1 MDKELPISPWPEWK
15 IISKIGEGSF
25 GRVYKAQRTE
35 KGRSFYS
42 AIKIITIPASKGELD
57 SVRSESGDEK
67 SVRDYFENLVEEC
80 IQEVSTMEYF
90 RGNSHIVSVEDYKVM
105 EYLDEIGWD
114 IFIRMEYLTSF
125 MEYYAGKNLTEKEV
139 MKLGIDL
146 CKALE
151 YCGQLHIIH
160 RDIKPENIFVSRFG
174 DFKLGDFGIAREL
187 EKTMSTLSKKGTYS
201 YMAPEMY
208 RGEQYDSRVDI
219 YALGLV
225 LYKLM
230 NHNRLPFLNLEKQ
243 LITYRDKENA
253 LTRRMSGENPP
264 EPVDAGKNFSRV
276 ILKACAY
283 DPEERYQTPHELR
296 HALEAIRYAK
306 ENGTQPVSSGKSDA
320 GTTEEHYVPESM
332 PKFLQEG
339 AARQLARTS
348 QINTEAVRQAR
359 RDYAG
364 QPSAGAGRNGHQEH
378 QRTGTADRKTAQG
391 VQAPASSAAKGSGT
405 GIPTPQ
411 SSVKNAASGAAGSI
425 SRNPAGNPLQ
435 NSRRTISGKT
445 GFGGI
450 QGGGRMQHQ
459 NSGIRRTGAVQP
471 KVTTISDLENDR
483 DQDLREWT
491 DADDGN
497 AGNDSGRKKRKGFSG
512 KIKVTAVVAVLIC
525 GLLAARTV
533 LRPADSGNSTYTD
546 DDSDALNAG
555 NFGTT
560 SSSDKS
566 FAQAMET
573 IREHATTIA
582 DALDSYKREGT
593 EGERLRYYNSSG
605 EVAKV
610 LVYPDKSSDGIYE
623 EYYYWDEQ
631 MFFTYVWSGDEK
643 QYFYY
648 QDGLLIRWIDKDGK
662 VHDKESDND
671 EYVELGDKYWSN
683 SVVEL
688 QQ

>member
-139 MKLGIDL
+139 MKLGMDL

-208 RGEQYDSRVDI
+208 RGEKYDNRVDI

-253 LTRRMSGENPP
+253 LTRRMSGEKPP
-264 EPVDAGKNFSRV
+264 APADAGDALGEV

-283 DPEERYQTPHELR
+283 DSGERYQTPREFR
-296 HALEAIRYAK
+296 EALEAIRYGTKVQK
-306 ENGTQPVSSGKSDA
+306 EASKTAQPLRK
-320 GTTEEHYVPESM
+320 EEKERYVPESM
-332 PKFLQEG
+332 PRFLQEG
-339 AARQLARTS
+339 AVNQLARTS
-348 QINTEAVRQAR
+348 QINTEAVREAR
-359 RDYAG
+359 RNYVQKSKAAG
-364 QPSAGAGRNGHQEH
+364 TGQYSQQDNPSAGMSDRNRAYDNVQDSA
-378 QRTGTADRKTAQG
+378 QNTAQ
-391 VQAPASSAAKGSGT
+391 SSFAYSRKSVSGRT
-405 GIPTPQ
+405 TPENE
-411 SSVKNAASGAAGSI
+411 SRSVSQLKS
-425 SRNPAGNPLQ
+425 
-435 NSRRTISGKT
+435 
-445 GFGGI
+445 
-450 QGGGRMQHQ
+450 QGQQ

-471 KVTTISDLENDR
+471 KVTTIEDLENNR
-483 DQDLREWT
+483 DQDLREWK
-491 DADDGN
+491 DPVS
-497 AGNDSGRKKRKGFSG
+497 DSTEKEPDRKNRKGFFRM
-512 KIKVTAVVAVLIC
+512 IITAVVVITLIGGILIARNVLESA
-525 GLLAARTV
+525 G
-533 LRPADSGNSTYTD
+533 SGNQTSAEA
-546 DDSDALNAG
+546 DDSDALNSG

-560 SSSDKS
+560 DSTDKS
-566 FAQAMET
+566 FTQAMET
-573 IREHATTIA
+573 IREHATTIEE
-582 DALDSYKREGT
+582 ALDSYKREGT
-593 EGERLRYYNSSG
+593 EGERLRFYNPSG
-605 EVAKV
+605 EIAKV
-610 LVYPDKSSDGIYE
+610 LVYPDQSADGVYE
-623 EYYYWDEQ
+623 EYFYWGEQ
-631 MFFTYVWSGDEK
+631 MFYTYVWSGDEK

-648 QDGLLIRWIDKDGK
+648 QDGLMIRWIDKDGK

-671 EYVELGDKYWSN
+671 KYVELGDKYWSN

>member
-15 IISKIGEGSF
+15 IVSKIGEGSF

-57 SVRSESGDEK
+57 SVRSESGDEG

-146 CKALE
+146 CRALE

-187 EKTMSTLSKKGTYS
+187 EKTASTLSKKGTYS

-208 RGEQYDSRVDI
+208 RGEKYDSRVDI

-253 LTRRMSGENPP
+253 LTRRMSGEKPP
-264 EPVDAGKNFSRV
+264 GPVDAGEEFGEI

-283 DPEERYQTPHELR
+283 DPEERYQTPLEFR
-296 HALEAIRYAK
+296 QALENFSLGEKKAAK
-306 ENGTQPVSSGKSDA
+306 
-320 GTTEEHYVPESM
+320 PESKQAEKPKSVQERPVPSGM

-339 AARQLARTS
+339 AAQQLSRTS
-348 QINTEAVRQAR
+348 QLNIEAVRQAR
-359 RDYAG
+359 KNQDQRKD
-364 QPSAGAGRNGHQEH
+364 QPVQKPSPSAGPVPDQGSGKHEAQ
-378 QRTGTADRKTAQG
+378 QSLAQKRTEVPKE
-391 VQAPASSAAKGSGT
+391 SSAPK
-405 GIPTPQ
+405 
-411 SSVKNAASGAAGSI
+411 SGAQSDRTASDSAGSA
-425 SRNPAGNPLQ
+425 PKK
-435 NSRRTISGKT
+435 NS
-445 GFGGI
+445 
-450 QGGGRMQHQ
+450 MQK
-459 NSGIRRTGAVQP
+459 VQP
-471 KVTTISDLENDR
+471 RVTSISDLE
-483 DQDLREWT
+483 
-491 DADDGN
+491 G
-497 AGNDSGRKKRKGFSG
+497 DSGDQNLQEWRDPVSQDQENPASLKDRKGFSW
-512 KIKVTAVVAVLIC
+512 KVRAAAVAAVVLCVIV
-525 GLLAARTV
+525 AACAI
-533 LRPADSGNSTYTD
+533 LKPGKDSGYDYVDNDGDVLDES
-546 DDSDALNAG
+546 

-560 SSSDKS
+560 GDEDKS
-566 FAQAMET
+566 FAQALAT
-573 IREHATTIA
+573 VREHATTIA
-582 DALDSYKREGT
+582 NALNSYKREGT
-593 EGERLRYYNSSG
+593 EGERLRYYNGSG
-605 EVAKV
+605 KIAKV
-610 LVYPDKSSDGIYE
+610 LVYPALSADGVYE

>member
-125 MEYYAGKNLTEKEV
+125 MEYYAEKNLTEKEV
-139 MKLGIDL
+139 MKLGMDL

-160 RDIKPENIFVSRFG
+160 RDIKLENIFVSRFG

-208 RGEQYDSRVDI
+208 RGEKYDNRVDI

-253 LTRRMSGENPP
+253 LTRRMSGEKPP
-264 EPVDAGKNFSRV
+264 APADAGDALGEV

-283 DPEERYQTPHELR
+283 DSGERYQTPRELR
-296 HALEAIRYAK
+296 EALEAIRYGTKVQKEAGKTAQPLRKEAK
-306 ENGTQPVSSGKSDA
+306 ER
-320 GTTEEHYVPESM
+320 YVPESM
-332 PKFLQEG
+332 PRFLQEG
-339 AARQLARTS
+339 AVNQLARTS
-348 QINTEAVRQAR
+348 QINTEAVREAR
-359 RDYAG
+359 RNYVQKSKAAG
-364 QPSAGAGRNGHQEH
+364 TGQYSQQDNPSAGMSDRNRAYDNVQDSA
-378 QRTGTADRKTAQG
+378 QNTAQ
-391 VQAPASSAAKGSGT
+391 SSFAYSRKPVSGRT
-405 GIPTPQ
+405 TPENE
-411 SSVKNAASGAAGSI
+411 SRSVSQLKS
-425 SRNPAGNPLQ
+425 
-435 NSRRTISGKT
+435 
-445 GFGGI
+445 
-450 QGGGRMQHQ
+450 QGQQ

-471 KVTTISDLENDR
+471 KVTTIEDLENNR
-483 DQDLREWT
+483 DQDLREWK
-491 DADDGN
+491 DPVS
-497 AGNDSGRKKRKGFSG
+497 DSTEKEPERKNRKGFFRM
-512 KIKVTAVVAVLIC
+512 IITAVVVITLIGGILIARNVLES
-525 GLLAARTV
+525 
-533 LRPADSGNSTYTD
+533 ADSGNQASAEA
-546 DDSDALNAG
+546 DDSDALNSG

-560 SSSDKS
+560 DSTDKS
-566 FAQAMET
+566 FTQAMET
-573 IREHATTIA
+573 IREHATTIEE
-582 DALDSYKREGT
+582 ALDSYKREGT
-593 EGERLRYYNSSG
+593 EGERLRFYNPSG

-610 LVYPDKSSDGIYE
+610 LVYPDQSADGVYE
-623 EYYYWDEQ
+623 EYFYWGEQ
-631 MFFTYVWSGDEK
+631 MFYTYVWNGDEN

-671 EYVELGDKYWSN
+671 KYVELGDKYWSN

>member
-125 MEYYAGKNLTEKEV
+125 MEYYAEKNLTEKEV
-139 MKLGIDL
+139 MKLGMDL

-208 RGEQYDSRVDI
+208 RGEKYDNRVDI

-253 LTRRMSGENPP
+253 LTRRMSGEKPP
-264 EPVDAGKNFSRV
+264 APADAGDALGEV

-283 DPEERYQTPHELR
+283 DSGERYQTPRELR
-296 HALEAIRYAK
+296 EALEAIRYGTKVQKEAGKTAQPLRKEAK
-306 ENGTQPVSSGKSDA
+306 ER
-320 GTTEEHYVPESM
+320 YVPESM
-332 PKFLQEG
+332 PRFLQEG
-339 AARQLARTS
+339 AVNQLARTS
-348 QINTEAVRQAR
+348 QINTEAVREAR
-359 RDYAG
+359 RNYVQKSKAAG
-364 QPSAGAGRNGHQEH
+364 TGQYSQQDNPSAGMSDRNRAYDNVQDSA
-378 QRTGTADRKTAQG
+378 QNTAQ
-391 VQAPASSAAKGSGT
+391 SSFAYSRKPVSGRT
-405 GIPTPQ
+405 TPENE
-411 SSVKNAASGAAGSI
+411 SRSVSQLKS
-425 SRNPAGNPLQ
+425 
-435 NSRRTISGKT
+435 
-445 GFGGI
+445 
-450 QGGGRMQHQ
+450 QGQQ

-471 KVTTISDLENDR
+471 KVTTIEDLENNR
-483 DQDLREWT
+483 DQDLREWK
-491 DADDGN
+491 DPVS
-497 AGNDSGRKKRKGFSG
+497 DSTEKEPERKNRKGFFRM
-512 KIKVTAVVAVLIC
+512 IITAVVVITLIGGILIARNVLES
-525 GLLAARTV
+525 
-533 LRPADSGNSTYTD
+533 ADSGNQASAEA
-546 DDSDALNAG
+546 DDSDALNSG

-560 SSSDKS
+560 DSTDKS
-566 FAQAMET
+566 FTQAMET
-573 IREHATTIA
+573 IREHATTIEE
-582 DALDSYKREGT
+582 ALDSYKREGT
-593 EGERLRYYNSSG
+593 EGERLRFYNPSG

-610 LVYPDKSSDGIYE
+610 LVYPDQSADGVYE
-623 EYYYWDEQ
+623 EYFYWGEQ
-631 MFFTYVWSGDEK
+631 MFYTYVWNGDEN

-671 EYVELGDKYWSN
+671 KYVELGDKYWSN

>member
-15 IISKIGEGSF
+15 IVSKIGEGSF

-208 RGEQYDSRVDI
+208 RGEKYDSRVDI

-253 LTRRMSGENPP
+253 LTRRMSGETPP
-264 EPVDAGKNFSRV
+264 SPVDAGEAFVAV

-283 DPEERYQTPHELR
+283 EAGERYQTPGELR
-296 HALEAIRYAK
+296 QALEDIRYKRENKVQK
-306 ENGTQPVSSGKSDA
+306 EPEQAARQDSRAD
-320 GTTEEHYVPESM
+320 TERPVPESM

-339 AARQLARTS
+339 AAKQLARTS
-348 QINTEAVRQAR
+348 QLNTEAIRQAR
-359 RDYAG
+359 RNSAQASVQQQKRPAG
-364 QPSAGAGRNGHQEH
+364 ENAPNTVRN
-378 QRTGTADRKTAQG
+378 TAKAPKVPNASNAAPDSQKPAPGKTAYG
-391 VQAPASSAAKGSGT
+391 KGNIPASRLGYSQQ
-405 GIPTPQ
+405 P
-411 SSVKNAASGAAGSI
+411 
-425 SRNPAGNPLQ
+425 
-435 NSRRTISGKT
+435 
-445 GFGGI
+445 
-450 QGGGRMQHQ
+450 
-459 NSGIRRTGAVQP
+459 NSGIRKTGAVQP
-471 KVTTISDLENDR
+471 KVTSISDLEDSR
-483 DQDLREWT
+483 DQDLREWEES
-491 DADDGN
+491 ASEDDRN
-497 AGNDSGRKKRKGFSG
+497 ISAGKKRKVFSRML
-512 KIKVTAVVAVLIC
+512 VTAGVIVV
-525 GLLAARTV
+525 LLGGIIAARTV
-533 LRPADSGNSTYTD
+533 LKPADNSKHTYAD
-546 DDSDALNAG
+546 SDDSDALNKG

-560 SSSDKS
+560 DSSDKS
-566 FAQAMET
+566 FTQAMET
-573 IREHATTIA
+573 IREHATTIE

-593 EGERLRYYNSSG
+593 EGDRLRFYNSSG
-605 EVAKV
+605 EIAKV
-610 LVYPDKSSDGIYE
+610 LVYPDRSADGVYE
-623 EYYYWDEQ
+623 EYFYWGEQ
-631 MFFTYVWSGDEK
+631 MFYTYVWDGDEK

>member
-15 IISKIGEGSF
+15 IVSKIGEGSF

-67 SVRDYFENLVEEC
+67 SVRGYFENLVEEC

-253 LTRRMSGENPP
+253 LTRRMSGETPP
-264 EPVDAGKNFSRV
+264 SPVDAGEAFGSV

-283 DPEERYQTPHELR
+283 DAKERYQTPDKFRE
-296 HALEAIRYAK
+296 ALEEIRYGAANREQGVYEK
-306 ENGTQPVSSGKSDA
+306 QKPV
-320 GTTEEHYVPESM
+320 EERPVPESM

-348 QINTEAVRQAR
+348 QLNTNAIRQAR
-359 RDYAG
+359 RNPAPVSV
-364 QPSAGAGRNGHQEH
+364 QPE
-378 QRTGTADRKTAQG
+378 K
-391 VQAPASSAAKGSGT
+391 PISGE
-405 GIPTPQ
+405 I
-411 SSVKNAASGAAGSI
+411 VKNAARNTPKAQSTIQKPQKTASEKDSRSGY
-425 SRNPAGNPLQ
+425 P
-435 NSRRTISGKT
+435 SGRSP
-445 GFGGI
+445 
-450 QGGGRMQHQ
+450 Q
-459 NSGIRRTGAVQP
+459 SDPGIRKTGAVKP
-471 KVTTISDLENDR
+471 RVTSITDLEDDR
-483 DQDLREWT
+483 DQNLQEWEESVPENGGKT
-491 DADDGN
+491 DD
-497 AGNDSGRKKRKGFSG
+497 RKRRKGIFRML
-512 KIKVTAVVAVLIC
+512 ITAGILVVLI
-525 GLLAARTV
+525 GGILAVRTI
-533 LRPADSGNSTYTD
+533 RKPADNGEPSYTD
-546 DDSDALNAG
+546 SDDSDDLNKG
-555 NFGTT
+555 NFGTADN
-560 SSSDKS
+560 SDKS

-573 IREHATTIA
+573 IRDHATTIEN
-582 DALDSYKREGT
+582 ALDGYRREGT
-593 EGERLRYYNSSG
+593 EGDRLRFYNGSG
-605 EVAKV
+605 EIAKV
-610 LVYPDKSSDGIYE
+610 LVYPGSSADGVYE
-623 EYYYWDEQ
+623 EYFYWGEQ
-631 MFFTYVWSGDEK
+631 MFYTYVWDGDEK

-648 QDGLLIRWIDKDGK
+648 QDGLLIRWIDADGR

-671 EYVELGDKYWSN
+671 KYVELGDKYWSN

>member
-125 MEYYAGKNLTEKEV
+125 MEYYVGKNLTEKEV

-208 RGEQYDSRVDI
+208 RGEKYDNRVDI

-253 LTRRMSGENPP
+253 LTRRMSGEKLPYP
-264 EPVDAGKNFSRV
+264 TDAGEAFGKV

-283 DPEERYQTPHELR
+283 DAKERYQTPHELR
-296 HALEAIRYAK
+296 EALEDIRYAK
-306 ENGTQPVSSGKSDA
+306 ENVASPRAKQTEGSDSV
-320 GTTEEHYVPESM
+320 TIKERPVPESM

-339 AARQLARTS
+339 ATKQLARTS
-348 QINTEAVRQAR
+348 QLDIEAIREARRNYDSSSRKIIRGVAESGSKVAGQNRQGTPNLYRDQDTSSQSSQQTEA
-359 RDYAG
+359 
-364 QPSAGAGRNGHQEH
+364 
-378 QRTGTADRKTAQG
+378 
-391 VQAPASSAAKGSGT
+391 ASQGSGS
-405 GIPTPQ
+405 PRQ
-411 SSVKNAASGAAGSI
+411 K
-425 SRNPAGNPLQ
+425 
-435 NSRRTISGKT
+435 
-445 GFGGI
+445 
-450 QGGGRMQHQ
+450 
-459 NSGIRRTGAVQP
+459 VQP
-471 KVTTISDLENDR
+471 KVRTISELENLSDE
-483 DQDLREWT
+483 QNLREWSDPPSAEAKNSST
-491 DADDGN
+491 V
-497 AGNDSGRKKRKGFSG
+497 RKRIGISW
-512 KIKVTAVVAVLIC
+512 KIKAAAIVAVLIC
-525 GLLAARTV
+525 GLLVARMI
-533 LRPADSGNSTYTD
+533 LRPTDGSGYYVDNDADVLD
-546 DDSDALNAG
+546 KG

-560 SSSDKS
+560 DDSDKS
-566 FAQAMET
+566 FAEALST

-582 DALDSYKREGT
+582 NALDTYKREGS

-605 EVAKV
+605 QVAKV
-610 LVYPDKSSDGIYE
+610 LVYPDFSADSVYE

-662 VHDKESDND
+662 VHDQESDND

>member
-125 MEYYAGKNLTEKEV
+125 MEYYAGKNFTEKEV
-139 MKLGIDL
+139 MKLGMDL

-208 RGEQYDSRVDI
+208 RGEKYDNRVDI

-253 LTRRMSGENPP
+253 LTRRMSGEKPP
-264 EPVDAGKNFSRV
+264 APADAGDALGEV

-283 DPEERYQTPHELR
+283 DSGERYQTPREFR
-296 HALEAIRYAK
+296 EALEAIRYGAKVQKEAGKTAQPLRKEAK
-306 ENGTQPVSSGKSDA
+306 ER
-320 GTTEEHYVPESM
+320 YVPESM
-332 PKFLQEG
+332 PRFLQEG
-339 AARQLARTS
+339 AVNQLARTS
-348 QINTEAVRQAR
+348 QINTEAVREAR
-359 RDYAG
+359 RNYVQKSKAAG
-364 QPSAGAGRNGHQEH
+364 TGQYSQQDNPSAGMSDRNRAYDNVQDSA
-378 QRTGTADRKTAQG
+378 QNTAQ
-391 VQAPASSAAKGSGT
+391 SSFAYSRKPVSGRT
-405 GIPTPQ
+405 TPENE
-411 SSVKNAASGAAGSI
+411 SRSVSQLKS
-425 SRNPAGNPLQ
+425 
-435 NSRRTISGKT
+435 
-445 GFGGI
+445 
-450 QGGGRMQHQ
+450 QGQQ

-471 KVTTISDLENDR
+471 KVTTIEDLENNR
-483 DQDLREWT
+483 DQDLREWK
-491 DADDGN
+491 DPVS
-497 AGNDSGRKKRKGFSG
+497 DSTEKEPDRKNRKGFFRM
-512 KIKVTAVVAVLIC
+512 IITAVVVITLIGGILIARNVLESA
-525 GLLAARTV
+525 G
-533 LRPADSGNSTYTD
+533 SGNQTSAEA
-546 DDSDALNAG
+546 DDSDALNSG

-560 SSSDKS
+560 DSTDKS
-566 FAQAMET
+566 FTQAMET
-573 IREHATTIA
+573 IREHATTIEE
-582 DALDSYKREGT
+582 ALDSYKREGT
-593 EGERLRYYNSSG
+593 EGERLRFYNPSG
-605 EVAKV
+605 EIAKV
-610 LVYPDKSSDGIYE
+610 LVYPDQSADGVYE
-623 EYYYWDEQ
+623 EYFYWGEQ
-631 MFFTYVWSGDEK
+631 MFYTYVWSGDEK

-648 QDGLLIRWIDKDGK
+648 QDGLMIRWIDKDGK

-671 EYVELGDKYWSN
+671 KYVELGDKYWSN

>member
-139 MKLGIDL
+139 MKLGMDL

-208 RGEQYDSRVDI
+208 RGEKYDNRVDI

-253 LTRRMSGENPP
+253 LTRRMSGEKPP
-264 EPVDAGKNFSRV
+264 APADAGDALDEV

-283 DPEERYQTPHELR
+283 DSGERYQTPREFR
-296 HALEAIRYAK
+296 EALEAIRYGTKVQKEAGKTAQPLRKEAK
-306 ENGTQPVSSGKSDA
+306 ER
-320 GTTEEHYVPESM
+320 YVPESM
-332 PKFLQEG
+332 PRFLQEG
-339 AARQLARTS
+339 AVNQLARTS
-348 QINTEAVRQAR
+348 QINTEAVREAR
-359 RDYAG
+359 RNYVQKSKAAG
-364 QPSAGAGRNGHQEH
+364 TGQYSQQDNPSAGMSDRNRAYDNVQDSA
-378 QRTGTADRKTAQG
+378 QNTAQ
-391 VQAPASSAAKGSGT
+391 SSFAYSRKPVSGRT
-405 GIPTPQ
+405 TPENE
-411 SSVKNAASGAAGSI
+411 SRSVSQLKS
-425 SRNPAGNPLQ
+425 
-435 NSRRTISGKT
+435 
-445 GFGGI
+445 
-450 QGGGRMQHQ
+450 QGQQ

-471 KVTTISDLENDR
+471 KVTTIEDLENNR
-483 DQDLREWT
+483 DQDLREWK
-491 DADDGN
+491 DPVS
-497 AGNDSGRKKRKGFSG
+497 DSTEKEPDRKNRKVFFRM
-512 KIKVTAVVAVLIC
+512 IITAVVVITLIGGILVARNVLE
-525 GLLAARTV
+525 T
-533 LRPADSGNSTYTD
+533 ADGRNQASTED
-546 DDSDALNAG
+546 DDSDALNSG

-560 SSSDKS
+560 DSTDKS
-566 FAQAMET
+566 FTQAMET
-573 IREHATTIA
+573 IREHATTIEE
-582 DALDSYKREGT
+582 ALDSYKREGT
-593 EGERLRYYNSSG
+593 EGERLRFYNPSG

-610 LVYPDKSSDGIYE
+610 LVYPDQSSDGVYE
-623 EYYYWDEQ
+623 EYFYWGEQ
-631 MFFTYVWSGDEK
+631 MFYTYVWNGDEK

-671 EYVELGDKYWSN
+671 KYVELGDKYWSN

>member
-67 SVRDYFENLVEEC
+67 SVRGYFENLVEEC

-146 CKALE
+146 CRSLE

-253 LTRRMSGENPP
+253 LTRRMSGETPP
-264 EPVDAGKNFSRV
+264 LPVDAGEAFGSV

-283 DPEERYQTPHELR
+283 DAKERYQTPEKFR
-296 HALEAIRYAK
+296 EALEEIRYGAANREQGVHEK
-306 ENGTQPVSSGKSDA
+306 PKPV
-320 GTTEEHYVPESM
+320 EERPVPESM

-348 QINTEAVRQAR
+348 QLNTDAIRQAR
-359 RDYAG
+359 KNPVPVSIQPEKPTAG
-364 QPSAGAGRNGHQEH
+364 EIA
-378 QRTGTADRKTAQG
+378 
-391 VQAPASSAAKGSGT
+391 
-405 GIPTPQ
+405 
-411 SSVKNAASGAAGSI
+411 KNAA
-425 SRNPAGNPLQ
+425 RNMPKAQ
-435 NSRRTISGKT
+435 STIQKPQKSTSGKT
-445 GFGGI
+445 ASEKDSLSGYPS
-450 QGGGRMQHQ
+450 GRSRQ
-459 NSGIRRTGAVQP
+459 SDPGIRKTGAVKP
-471 KVTTISDLENDR
+471 RVTSITDLEDDR
-483 DQDLREWT
+483 DKNLQEWEGSVPEN
-491 DADDGN
+491 DGN
-497 AGNDSGRKKRKGFSG
+497 DDDRRKRKGIFRML
-512 KIKVTAVVAVLIC
+512 ITAGILVVLI
-525 GLLAARTV
+525 GGILAVRTI
-533 LRPADSGNSTYTD
+533 RKPADNGEPSYADS
-546 DDSDALNAG
+546 DDSDALNKG
-555 NFGTT
+555 NFGTADN
-560 SSSDKS
+560 SDKS

-573 IREHATTIA
+573 IRDHATTIEN
-582 DALDSYKREGT
+582 ALDSYRREGT
-593 EGERLRYYNSSG
+593 EGDCLRFYNGSG
-605 EVAKV
+605 EIAKV
-610 LVYPDKSSDGIYE
+610 LVYPGSSADGVYE
-623 EYYYWDEQ
+623 EYFYWGEQ
-631 MFFTYVWSGDEK
+631 MFYTYVWDGDEK

-648 QDGLLIRWIDKDGK
+648 QDGLLIRWIDADGK

-671 EYVELGDKYWSN
+671 KYVELGDKYWSN

>member
-139 MKLGIDL
+139 MKLGMDL

-208 RGEQYDSRVDI
+208 RGEKYDNRVDI

-253 LTRRMSGENPP
+253 LTRRMSGEKPP
-264 EPVDAGKNFSRV
+264 EPADAGDAFGEV

-283 DPEERYQTPHELR
+283 DPGERYQTPHELR
-296 HALEAIRYAK
+296 EALESIQCGTRVQEK
-306 ENGTQPVSSGKSDA
+306 PERKTQPVQKEA
-320 GTTEEHYVPESM
+320 EERYVPESM

-339 AARQLARTS
+339 AVNQLARTS
-348 QINTEAVRQAR
+348 QINTEAVREAR
-359 RDYAG
+359 RNYIQKSKAVTSGQQGNPSTGMAG
-364 QPSAGAGRNGHQEH
+364 QNKSQGAVQNAAYGAVQNQMQGAAQNLSSGSMQNTAPNSSRSPYQGAPKPVPE
-378 QRTGTADRKTAQG
+378 RTM
-391 VQAPASSAAKGSGT
+391 PGSG
-405 GIPTPQ
+405 
-411 SSVKNAASGAAGSI
+411 SNI
-425 SRNPAGNPLQ
+425 SQ
-435 NSRRTISGKT
+435 TRRS
-445 GFGGI
+445 
-450 QGGGRMQHQ
+450 QQ
-459 NSGIRRTGAVQP
+459 NSGVRRTGAVQP
-471 KVTTISDLENDR
+471 KVTTMADLENDR
-483 DQDLREWT
+483 DQDLREWRDPVSEST
-491 DADDGN
+491 ENISD
-497 AGNDSGRKKRKGFSG
+497 RKKRKALF
-512 KIKVTAVVAVLIC
+512 KVIAAAAVVIVLI
-525 GLLAARTV
+525 GGILTV
-533 LRPADSGNSTYTD
+533 RFVLKPADSGDHTYTNT
-546 DDSDALNAG
+546 DDSDALNDS

-560 SSSDKS
+560 DSSDEG

-573 IREHATTIA
+573 IREHATTIEN
-582 DALDSYKREGT
+582 ALDTYKREGT
-593 EGERLRYYNSSG
+593 EGERLRFYNPSG
-605 EVAKV
+605 KIAKV
-610 LVYPDKSSDGIYE
+610 LVYPDQSADGVYE
-623 EYYYWDEQ
+623 EYFYWGEQ
-631 MFFTYVWSGDEK
+631 MFYTYVWNGDEK

>member
-15 IISKIGEGSF
+15 IVSKIGEGSF

-57 SVRSESGDEK
+57 SVRSESGDER
-67 SVRDYFENLVEEC
+67 SVRGYFENLVEEC

-146 CKALE
+146 CKSLE

-253 LTRRMSGENPP
+253 LTRRMSGETPP
-264 EPVDAGKNFSRV
+264 APVDAGEAFGSV

-283 DPEERYQTPHELR
+283 DAKERYQTPDKFRE
-296 HALEAIRYAK
+296 ALEEIRY
-306 ENGTQPVSSGKSDA
+306 GTANREQGVHEKPKPV
-320 GTTEEHYVPESM
+320 EERPVPESM

-348 QINTEAVRQAR
+348 QLNTEALRQAR
-359 RDYAG
+359 RNLY
-364 QPSAGAGRNGHQEH
+364 
-378 QRTGTADRKTAQG
+378 
-391 VQAPASSAAKGSGT
+391 
-405 GIPTPQ
+405 
-411 SSVKNAASGAAGSI
+411 
-425 SRNPAGNPLQ
+425 
-435 NSRRTISGKT
+435 SRRN
-445 GFGGI
+445 
-450 QGGGRMQHQ
+450 R
-459 NSGIRRTGAVQP
+459 QP
-471 KVTTISDLENDR
+471 
-483 DQDLREWT
+483 
-491 DADDGN
+491 
-497 AGNDSGRKKRKGFSG
+497 
-512 KIKVTAVVAVLIC
+512 
-525 GLLAARTV
+525 
-533 LRPADSGNSTYTD
+533 
-546 DDSDALNAG
+546 
-555 NFGTT
+555 
-560 SSSDKS
+560 
-566 FAQAMET
+566 
-573 IREHATTIA
+573 
-582 DALDSYKREGT
+582 
-593 EGERLRYYNSSG
+593 
-605 EVAKV
+605 
-610 LVYPDKSSDGIYE
+610 
-623 EYYYWDEQ
+623 
-631 MFFTYVWSGDEK
+631 EK
-643 QYFYY
+643 
-648 QDGLLIRWIDKDGK
+648 
-662 VHDKESDND
+662 
-671 EYVELGDKYWSN
+671 
-683 SVVEL
+683 
-688 QQ
+688 

>member
-139 MKLGIDL
+139 MKLGMDL

-208 RGEQYDSRVDI
+208 RGEKYDNRVDI

-253 LTRRMSGENPP
+253 LTRRMSGEKPP
-264 EPVDAGKNFSRV
+264 APADAGDALGGV

-283 DPEERYQTPHELR
+283 DSGERYQTPRELR
-296 HALEAIRYAK
+296 EALEAIRYGTKVQK
-306 ENGTQPVSSGKSDA
+306 EASKTAQPLRK
-320 GTTEEHYVPESM
+320 EEKERYVPESM
-332 PKFLQEG
+332 PRFLQEG
-339 AARQLARTS
+339 AVNQLARTS
-348 QINTEAVRQAR
+348 QINTEAVREAR
-359 RDYAG
+359 RNYVQKSKAAG
-364 QPSAGAGRNGHQEH
+364 TGQYSQQDNPSAGMSDRNRAYDNVQDSA
-378 QRTGTADRKTAQG
+378 QNTAQ
-391 VQAPASSAAKGSGT
+391 SSFAYSRKSVSGRT
-405 GIPTPQ
+405 TPENE
-411 SSVKNAASGAAGSI
+411 SRSVSQLKS
-425 SRNPAGNPLQ
+425 
-435 NSRRTISGKT
+435 
-445 GFGGI
+445 
-450 QGGGRMQHQ
+450 QGQQ

-471 KVTTISDLENDR
+471 KVTTIEDLENNR
-483 DQDLREWT
+483 DQDLREWK
-491 DADDGN
+491 N
-497 AGNDSGRKKRKGFSG
+497 PVSDSTEKEPDRKNRKGFFRM
-512 KIKVTAVVAVLIC
+512 IITAVVVITLIGGILIARNVLESA
-525 GLLAARTV
+525 G
-533 LRPADSGNSTYTD
+533 SGNQTSAEA
-546 DDSDALNAG
+546 DDSDALNSG

-560 SSSDKS
+560 DSTDKS
-566 FAQAMET
+566 FTQAMET
-573 IREHATTIA
+573 IREHATTIEE
-582 DALDSYKREGT
+582 ALDSYKREGT
-593 EGERLRYYNSSG
+593 EGERLRFYNPSG
-605 EVAKV
+605 EIAKV
-610 LVYPDKSSDGIYE
+610 LVYPDQSADGVYE
-623 EYYYWDEQ
+623 EYFYWGEQ
-631 MFFTYVWSGDEK
+631 MFYTYVWSGDEK

-648 QDGLLIRWIDKDGK
+648 QDGLMIRWIDKDGK

-671 EYVELGDKYWSN
+671 KYVELGDKYWSN